1 VKEDGWNPNDQ
12 EVVGGFNQTF
22 NAANRPTIGTA
33 GHGDPQSVHIGD
45 MNKALDKWLAK
56 RGLLGEGKW
65 NRKKKRDK

>member
-1 VKEDGWNPNDQ
+1 MKEDGWNPSDQ
-12 EVVGGFNQTF
+12 EVAGGFKQ
-22 NAANRPTIGTA
+22 RPTVGTA